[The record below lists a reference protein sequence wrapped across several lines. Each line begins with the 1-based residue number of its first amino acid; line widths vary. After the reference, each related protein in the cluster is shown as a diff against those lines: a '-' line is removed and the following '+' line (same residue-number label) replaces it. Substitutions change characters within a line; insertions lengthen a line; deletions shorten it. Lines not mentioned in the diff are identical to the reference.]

1 MPHASISHI
10 AIIPDGNRR
19 WARDHDLHTYEGHQK
34 GFEVISDLGRHIRE
48 IGIPIFTVWAFSTE
62 NWKRDPGEVKYLMQ
76 IYEKW
81 FQTNLETA
89 KEEQIRIVH
98 IGRRDRIPESLKKT
112 IETCEQETLS
122 YTDHTLV
129 VALDYGGRDEVARAA
144 SRAKMHDEAEET
156 FAAYLDTAQLAHPNP
171 DLVIRTSGEMRTSGF
186 MIWQAAYAEWI
197 FRKKHL
203 PDFTRKDLDEC
214 IAEYEERQ
222 RRYGK

>member
-62 NWKRDPGEVKYLMQ
+62 NWKRDPAEVKYLMQ

-81 FQTNLETA
+81 FQSNLETA
-89 KEEQIRIVH
+89 KEEEIRIVH
-98 IGRRDRIPESLKKT
+98 IGRRDRIPQSLKQT
-112 IETCEQETLS
+112 IEMCEQETAS
-122 YTDHTLV
+122 HTQHTLV

-144 SRAKMHDEAEET
+144 ARAKMQDEEEES
-156 FAAYLDTAQLAHPNP
+156 FASYLDTAQLENPNP

-203 PDFTRKDLDEC
+203 PDFTREDLNDC
-214 IAEYEERQ
+214 IAEFEERQ